1 MSSENLIVEMIPTDF
16 DVVRIGSYQTVTLF
30 GAERKDL
37 FHFVCYDK
45 DSGLSQYHI
54 PHYRIAVAIGK
65 AGERPEE
72 RLMQPLTDG
81 LSLVTQPNGPLG
93 LITGEVCFLLNG
105 SRSEPMAARMLGIA
119 EMLRSARKR
128 VVSENGV
135 YTVAGAKTH
144 CGNPVSSESRGLME
158 AIAFER
164 SLLRRLSAT
173 KTFGVYSAFCTH
185 RDFPCA
191 VERESCLRQMVE
203 AHFDAYDAAA
213 PSEDFL
219 RMALAVQDTLFPYR
233 IWGPDSQVSVDSAV
247 EALAVVVSKLDPIQ
261 RTQWGLLQGMHG
273 GSLFKQLAV
282 LSGVVTWEEYR
293 QFLTQHC
300 QPDGPEEQGVRS
312 TTSYIEL
319 FGELGR
325 ASQSEA

>member
-1 MSSENLIVEMIPTDF
+1 MASEDLIVEMIPTDF

-54 PHYRIAVAIGK
+54 PHYRIADAIGK
-65 AGERPEE
+65 AGEGPEE

-105 SRSEPMAARMLGIA
+105 SRSEPMAARMLRTA
-119 EMLRSARKR
+119 EILNTARKR
-128 VVSENGV
+128 VVSENGI
-135 YTVAGAKTH
+135 YTVAGAKSH

-173 KTFGVYSAFCTH
+173 RTFGVYSAFCTH

-191 VERESCLRQMVE
+191 VEKESCLRQMVQH
-203 AHFDAYDAAA
+203 HFDHFATGS
-213 PSEDFL
+213 PSEYF
-219 RMALAVQDTLFPYR
+219 MQMIMAVQDTLFPYR
-233 IWGPDSQVSVDSAV
+233 IWSPDGQVSVDSAV
-247 EALAVVVSKLDPIQ
+247 EALTVVVSKLYPVQ

-273 GSLFKQLAV
+273 GSLFLQLAV
-282 LSGVVTWEEYR
+282 LSGVITYEGYR
-293 QFLTQHC
+293 QFLTQHY
-300 QPDGPEEQGVRS
+300 QPGAPEEQGVRS

-325 ASQSEA
+325 AS